1 MPPKVTYPDNYDDID
16 KAMYDSLMLQ
26 AQSLLGNKVAHA
38 DSFLLDLAAK
48 ATINKMKGFKNE
60 MSEEEMEKLR
70 IGHKEAMNQMVHET
84 PENLFEEGTHPLEQE
99 EPVHNQDVNLIS

>member
-1 MPPKVTYPDNYDDID
+1 
-16 KAMYDSLMLQ
+16 MLFRIKNE
-26 AQSLLGNKVAHA
+26 LE
-38 DSFLLDLAAK
+38 

-60 MSEEEMEKLR
+60 MTEEEMEKLR

-99 EPVHNQDVNLIS
+99 QTVHNQDVNLDA

>member
-48 ATINKMKGFKNE
+48 ATI
-60 MSEEEMEKLR
+60 
-70 IGHKEAMNQMVHET
+70 AMNQMVHET
-84 PENLFEEGTHPLEQE
+84 PENLFEEGTHPLEKE
-99 EPVHNQDVNLIS
+99 ESEHNQDVNLIS